1 MKIYIPKHL
10 RNIEI
15 IDQLYR
21 MIEDYEEQYSSVVS
35 TQQGSFDDYYIY
47 SGSDPVKNFLR
58 LCIPKSIIL

>member
-47 SGSDPVKNFLR
+47 SGSDQIGRASCRERV
-58 LCIPKSIIL
+58 